1 MSIDREAIAR
11 TVRAILDEARI
22 TDIHTH
28 LYSPAFGRLLLSGID
43 ELLTYHYLVAEALRW
58 LPMSPES
65 FWRLDKRTQADL
77 VWRTLFRERSPLSES
92 CRGVVALLG
101 ALGLDPDAA
110 DLAPYR
116 AFFARQDPAEHV
128 GRVFGLAGVE
138 SVVMT
143 NDPFDDEERPIWLA
157 GPARDPRF
165 RAALRL
171 DALLNGWESA
181 IPKLRSWGFDVR
193 PDFGGP
199 TAAEVKRFLE
209 EWAVRMEAVY
219 LAVSL
224 PPSFAYP
231 EESARAKLLEACV
244 LPAAAALGVPLAL
257 MIGVKRS
264 VNPGLRL
271 AGDGMGR
278 ADVGAVESLCRAF
291 PENRFLATL
300 LSRENQHELCVA
312 ARKFR
317 NLMVFGGW
325 WFLSGPTLVREIT
338 RIRIDLLGLSF
349 IPQHSD
355 ARVLEQ
361 MIYKWDRAKAVVAD
375 VLAGACADLAASGRT
390 ITTADIRRD
399 AAALFGGNFR
409 SFLESAR
416 PSASGIR

>member
-1 MSIDREAIAR
+1 MSVDRKTIGR
-11 TVRAILDEARI
+11 TVRSILDETPI

-28 LYSPAFGRLLLSGID
+28 LYGPAFGRLLMSGID
-43 ELLTYHYLVAEALRW
+43 ELLTYHYLVAEALHW

-65 FWRLDKRTQADL
+65 YWRLDKRAQADL
-77 VWRTLFRERSPLSES
+77 VWRTLFRERSPLSEA
-92 CRGVVALLG
+92 CRGVVDVLG
-101 ALGLDPDAA
+101 ALGFGADAA

-116 AFFARQDPAEHV
+116 AHFARQDPAERV
-128 GRVFGLAGVE
+128 GRVFELAGVE

-143 NDPFDDEERPIWLA
+143 NDPFDEEERPIWLA

-171 DALLNGWESA
+171 DALLNDWESA
-181 IPKLRSWGFDVR
+181 VPKLRSWGFDVR
-193 PDFGGP
+193 PDLGGP
-199 TAAEVKRFLE
+199 AAAEVRRFLG
-209 EWAVRMEAVY
+209 EWAGRMEALY
-219 LAVSL
+219 MAVSL

-231 EESARAKLLEACV
+231 EASVRAKLLEACV
-244 LPAAAALGVPLAL
+244 LPAAAELGLPLAL
-257 MIGVKRS
+257 MIGVKRG
-264 VNPGLRL
+264 VNPALRL

-278 ADVGAVESLCRAF
+278 ADVGAVEALCRSF

-317 NLMVFGGW
+317 NLMAFGGW

-338 RIRIDLLGLSF
+338 RMRIDLLGLSF

-361 MIYKWDRAKAVVAD
+361 LIYKWGRAKAVVAD
-375 VLAGACADLAASGRT
+375 VLAGAYADLAASGRT
-390 ITTADIRRD
+390 VTTDDIRRD

-409 SFLESAR
+409 GFLESAR
-416 PSASGIR
+416 PATP